1 MPAGS
6 RGLAAAG
13 GRLSRVPSFHMLPT
27 AHRLR
32 WSHAKLHRLRP
43 LSPPS
48 PAGTKP
54 RWVTGAGEQREP
66 RSRPVPSRPCRHTQP
81 QLPGKGRFANCRS
94 WLPARFRQLHHAPL
108 LLAGCCRPGA
118 GRGARPGQGYPVPG
132 ASPAAPPKAPPRPSS
147 GSAATSR
154 TAWREGSF
162 QGAWPAVPRG
172 EDVPRRGRDVPC
184 LHRGGHR
191 VTERHPPSCPRPP
204 SLPGHRQRRGRGQ
217 RRATSSSPSQDF
229 LALTASRLC
238 RDSSLAVRGTPAPP
252 RTQQR
257 SRVPHE
263 HREAV
268 RAS

>member
-13 GRLSRVPSFHMLPT
+13 GRLSRVPSFHMPPT
-27 AHRLR
+27 ARRPR

-54 RWVTGAGEQREP
+54 RRVTGAGEQREP
-66 RSRPVPSRPCRHTQP
+66 RSCPVPSRPCRHTQP

-108 LLAGCCRPGA
+108 LLAGCCHPGA
-118 GRGARPGQGYPVPG
+118 GRGAQPGQGSPVPG
-132 ASPAAPPKAPPRPSS
+132 ASPAAPPKVPPDPHPALPPPAEPPGAR
-147 GSAATSR
+147 AAS
-154 TAWREGSF
+154 

-172 EDVPRRGRDVPC
+172 EDVPHRGRDVPC
-184 LHRGGHR
+184 LHRGGHC
-191 VTERHPPSCPRPP
+191 VTEWHPPSCPCPP

-217 RRATSSSPSQDF
+217 R
-229 LALTASRLC
+229 
-238 RDSSLAVRGTPAPP
+238 
-252 RTQQR
+252 
-257 SRVPHE
+257 
-263 HREAV
+263 
-268 RAS
+268 